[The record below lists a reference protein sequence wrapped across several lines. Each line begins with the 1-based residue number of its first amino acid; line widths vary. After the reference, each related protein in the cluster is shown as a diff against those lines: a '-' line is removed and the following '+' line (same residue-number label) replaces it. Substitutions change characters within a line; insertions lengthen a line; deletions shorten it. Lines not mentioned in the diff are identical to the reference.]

1 MEASVVVPT
10 WNKAAYLEL
19 TLASLL
25 HQSFDRSRYEVIVVD
40 DGSSDATNTI
50 LEYFAA
56 QAWNFRA
63 ISQANAGRSA
73 ARNAGVRAA
82 RGKITIFIDDDCLC
96 DHHLVAA
103 HVACH
108 AGASN
113 KAVMG
118 LCSSMITRIPLNRE
132 QYRQDLKEIV
142 GHDHPVPEHPF
153 VLQAIEN
160 ALAALPDAFNLISI
174 EDISQKP
181 EKVRALSIPNSNP
194 NDYYAFEHIA
204 TVRHSCP
211 WNWFITRN
219 ASVDTDAL
227 LRVGLFDEDF
237 QGWGGEDIELGYRLC
252 RAGIQFDATLDA
264 VIYHQAHPRN
274 TQAARQEWVRNYVKF
289 CKKYNEPEVYLMWQI
304 FEQIIS
310 LHEYEQ
316 LIVQLRA
323 GRLSVAEIDAIKKR
337 YDEYIAGSLQTDL
350 ETV

>member
-25 HQSFDRSRYEVIVVD
+25 HQSFDGTSYEVIVVD
-40 DGSSDATNTI
+40 DGSNDATHTV

-56 QAWNFRA
+56 QEWNFRT
-63 ISQANAGRSA
+63 IRQANAGRSA

-82 RGKITIFIDDDCLC
+82 RGKITIFVDDDCLC
-96 DHHLVAA
+96 DHRLIAA
-103 HVACH
+103 HIACH
-108 AGASN
+108 AGISN

-132 QYRQDLKEIV
+132 QYRQDLKEMA
-142 GHDHPVPEHPF
+142 GHDHPVSDHPS

-160 ALAALPDAFNLISI
+160 ALVALPDTFNLISI
-174 EDISQKP
+174 EDISRRS
-181 EKVRALSIPNSNP
+181 EKVRSLLIPNTNP
-194 NDYYAFEHIA
+194 DDYYAFEHIA
-204 TVRHSCP
+204 TVCKSCP

-252 RAGIQFDATLDA
+252 RAGVQFDAALDA

-274 TQAARQEWVRNYVKF
+274 TQAARQEWARNYVKF
-289 CKKYNEPEVYLMWQI
+289 CEKYDEPEVYLLWQI
-304 FEQIIS
+304 FEQVIS
-310 LHEYEQ
+310 LYEYEQ

-323 GRLSVAEIDAIKKR
+323 GRLSEAEIAAIKKR
-337 YDEYIAGSLQTDL
+337 YDEYVAKNLQIDL
-350 ETV
+350 EIV